1 MSEHYAKSIVT
12 KSYVGYDGENDKN
25 RALSQSVRVS
35 GATRASRVVGMIAE
49 PMQAGKDDYDNVSY
63 FWFIPLTNNVKSL
76 FVMMILFAVITV
88 AQYFAAVA
96 ANSWSLKAD
105 CISMGVDALSYL
117 GNIIGESARIPEQR
131 IVTQLLFSLI
141 SLALLIG
148 FNTQVTIEVSEIIW
162 PPPDFEGEAEDVVA
176 WIVIL
181 FAGFGLLFDFIS
193 LWSFWYH
200 AKKDAELEFEAQK
213 TKAVEDGKTT
223 AQVKKPEVNMLTAL
237 LHVGADLLRSTTTF
251 IEGIILLFI
260 PADPEKSERI
270 DAICGLIICLSV
282 YAGSA
287 YALYEWFFET
297 KKWFLSLGSSS
308 GTAAEVK
315 KVDA

>member
-1 MSEHYAKSIVT
+1 MSEYNKSIVT
-12 KSYVGYDGENDKN
+12 KSYVGYGGEKDKN
-25 RALSQSVRVS
+25 LALSQSVRVS

-63 FWFIPLTNNVKSL
+63 LWFIPLTNNVKSL
-76 FVMMILFAVITV
+76 FVMMVLFAVITL

-105 CISMGVDALSYL
+105 CISMGVDALSYF

-131 IVTQLLFSLI
+131 IVTQLLFSFI
-141 SLALLIG
+141 SLALLVG
-148 FNTQVTIEVSEIIW
+148 FNTQIVIEVAQTIW
-162 PPPDFEGEAEDVVA
+162 PEPGEEAEAEDVVA

-181 FAGFGLLFDFIS
+181 FAGFGLLFDAIS

-200 AKKDAELEFEAQK
+200 AKKDAQLEFEAQK

-223 AQVKKPEVNMLTAL
+223 AAVEKPEVNMLTAL

-251 IEGIILLFI
+251 VEGIILLVL
-260 PADPEKSERI
+260 PADPARSELI
-270 DAICGLIICLSV
+270 DAIAGLIICLSV
-282 YAGSA
+282 YVGSA

-297 KKWFLSLGSSS
+297 KKWFLSLGKP
-308 GTAAEVK
+308 AATPEVK

>member
-1 MSEHYAKSIVT
+1 MSVYNKSFIT
-12 KSYVGYDGENDKN
+12 KSYVGYDGENDKS

-63 FWFIPLTNNVKSL
+63 FWFIPLTNNVRSL
-76 FVMMILFAVITV
+76 FVMMVLFAAITL

-105 CISMGVDALSYL
+105 CISMGVDALSYF

-131 IVTQLLFSLI
+131 IVTQLLFSFI
-141 SLALLIG
+141 SLALLVG
-148 FNTQVTIEVSEIIW
+148 FNTQIVIEVAETIW
-162 PPPDFEGEAEDVVA
+162 PQPGDEGEAEDVVA

-181 FAGFGLLFDFIS
+181 FAGFGLLFDAIS

-200 AKKDAELEFEAQK
+200 AKKDAALEFEAQK
-213 TKAVEDGKTT
+213 AKAVEDGKTT
-223 AQVKKPEVNMLTAL
+223 AAVEKPEVNMLTAL

-260 PADPEKSERI
+260 NANPEKSERI
-270 DAICGLIICLSV
+270 DAICGFVICISV
-282 YAGSA
+282 YAGSV

-297 KKWFLSLGSSS
+297 KKWFLSLGSTSA
-308 GTAAEVK
+308 TVEVK
-315 KVDA
+315 NKVDA